1 MILLTLIIIVILLF
15 INYLPV
21 WLLISSNRYN
31 YIQGIIFGILFIGI
45 WGYKVYV
52 EIELQDTKKMDLK
65 EAVYKSTHRSKAR
78 VRSYYHEIWD
88 FVYFDEKKYQTE
100 LEKKSELSAI
110 LLRVLT
116 VESFI
121 LLYLAYRGKKS
132 IKKQA
137 EFYSKNIMKYSVFL
151 ILCCIIEF
159 LNYNFLAL

>member
-1 MILLTLIIIVILLF
+1 MFNLTIVIFIILLLV
-15 INYLPV
+15 NYLPV
-21 WLLISSNRYN
+21 WLLVSSNKYN
-31 YIQGIIFGILFIGI
+31 YIQGIVFGILFMGI
-45 WGYKVYV
+45 WAYKINV
-52 EIELQDTKKMDLK
+52 EIELQDAKKMDLK

-137 EFYSKNIMKYSVFL
+137 EFYSKNIMKYSIFL
-151 ILCCIIEF
+151 LLCLIIEY
-159 LNYNFLAL
+159 LNYNYLAL